1 MSSKD
6 NKIGLWSSTALV
18 TGNMIGSGIFLLPA
32 SLAFYGGISLLGWI
46 FTATGALIL
55 ARVFSYLSRL
65 LPASGGPYAYTKAG
79 FGDFAAFLVAWGYW
93 ISCWCTNAAI
103 VIAFIAYL
111 SVFFPILT
119 HLPWLGLVVALLT
132 IWLLVWVNTKG
143 IRKGGNIQ
151 VVTTALKLIPIF
163 AIAFLGM
170 FYINFD
176 HFTPFNL
183 SDVSDIKAL
192 SITATMTLWAFL
204 GIESA
209 TIPAGNV
216 RDPQNTIPK
225 ASMLGTSIA
234 SVAYILSSF
243 AIIGIV
249 DPETLQNSTAPFAEA
264 GALMWGKNARY
275 FIAFGAAASCFGA
288 LNGWTIML
296 GQMPMAASEDRLFP
310 RVFRKKNK
318 FGVPATGMILST
330 ILVSILVLMN
340 YSESL
345 VKQYEFIIL
354 LATLTCL
361 VPYLFSMAGFVIISI
376 QKKIQFNPG
385 FKWKLIL
392 AILAFSYSLWAVIGS
407 GSQTVYLGFILLMV
421 GIPFYALI
429 QWNKNK

>member
-1 MSSKD
+1 MSEAKG
-6 NKIGLWSSTALV
+6 KIGLWTSTALV

-32 SLAFYGGISLLGWI
+32 SLAFYGGISLLGWV
-46 FTATGALIL
+46 FTATGALLL
-55 ARVFSYLSRL
+55 AKVFSYLSRL
-65 LPASGGPYAYTKAG
+65 VPASGGPYAYTKAA

-111 SVFFPILT
+111 GVFFPILSNEP
-119 HLPWLGLVVALLT
+119 LVGLTVAIFT
-132 IWLLVWVNTKG
+132 VWFLVWVNSQG

-151 VVTTALKLIPIF
+151 VVTTILKLIPLLSIAIF
-163 AIAFLGM
+163 GL
-170 FYINFD
+170 FYINLD

-183 SDVSDIKAL
+183 SEESNFDAL
-192 SITATMTLWAFL
+192 GITATMTLWAFL

-216 RDPQNTIPK
+216 KDPKNTIPK
-225 ASMLGTSIA
+225 ASMLGTIIA

-243 AIIGIV
+243 AIMGIV
-249 DPETLQNSTAPFAEA
+249 DPASLQTSTAPFADA
-264 GALMWGKNARY
+264 GALMWGENARY

-288 LNGWTIML
+288 LNGWTILL
-296 GQMPMAASEDRLFP
+296 GQMPLAASEDRLFP
-310 RVFRKKNK
+310 RVFRKKNEH
-318 FGVPATGMILST
+318 GVPVLGMVLST
-330 ILVSILVLMN
+330 ILVSGLIMMN
-340 YSESL
+340 FSESL

-385 FKWKLIL
+385 FRWKLLL
-392 AILAFSYSLWAVIGS
+392 ATLAFSYSLWAVIGS
-407 GSQTVYLGFILLMV
+407 GSEIVYYGFILLMA